1 MKATRAHDSFPSFLS
16 LFFRVYF
23 LFFSSFVYTYSNLE
37 THFGFA
43 SIPLDESRLD
53 QRLDVAVNRYVE
65 IGEGCVGGSKEKE
78 KGEGNGGGG
87 GQQYEESVIRRGA
100 RG

>member
-1 MKATRAHDSFPSFLS
+1 MPTVPFLLSSLSFFLS
-16 LFFRVYF
+16 GLFS
-23 LFFSSFVYTYSNLE
+23 FFSSFVYTYSNLE

-43 SIPLDESRLD
+43 SIPLDESR

>member
-1 MKATRAHDSFPSFLS
+1 M
-16 LFFRVYF
+16 
-23 LFFSSFVYTYSNLE
+23 
-37 THFGFA
+37 
-43 SIPLDESRLD
+43 
-53 QRLDVAVNRYVE
+53 DVAVNRYVE

>member
-1 MKATRAHDSFPSFLS
+1 M
-16 LFFRVYF
+16 
-23 LFFSSFVYTYSNLE
+23 YTYSNLE

-65 IGEGCVGGSKEKE
+65 IGEGCVVLKRKKKEKE
-78 KGEGNGGGG
+78 MA
-87 GQQYEESVIRRGA
+87 EEEANNTRKALFDVGLVASFWR
-100 RG
+100 

>member
-1 MKATRAHDSFPSFLS
+1 M
-16 LFFRVYF
+16 
-23 LFFSSFVYTYSNLE
+23 YTYSNLE

-78 KGEGNGGGG
+78 KGEIRAIKDRYNGFCRRKRDLARQHRGISI
-87 GQQYEESVIRRGA
+87 SV
-100 RG
+100 